1 MMKAELELGGS
12 GRARFKITEKPAQL
26 ESLGTVGT
34 TGGTG
39 QFFCPSGL
47 CQGQCTWTVLWVPGE
62 QGGFSPGALLVP
74 WGHVYGAQS
83 RCMLLC
89 PASEGSVPLSSLL
102 VVLLVTVTLVPG
114 AGGNWAETRLWA
126 CGLFPRPGPSRSLA
140 CSRNSSCTA
149 GTGLC
154 SSCPREYQLA
164 GAQFELWHWLP
175 TQWGLTL
182 AHREAFFENGL
193 EHPGVL

>member
-1 MMKAELELGGS
+1 MVKAELELGGS

-26 ESLGTVGT
+26 ESSGTAGT

-39 QFFCPSGL
+39 QLCCPSGV
-47 CQGQCTWTVLWVPGE
+47 CRGRCPWTVLWVPGE
-62 QGGFSPGALLVP
+62 QGGFSPGALPVP

-89 PASEGSVPLSSLL
+89 PTSEGSVLLSSLL

-114 AGGNWAETRLWA
+114 AGGNGAETRLWA
-126 CGLFPRPGPSRSLA
+126 APRPGPSRSMA

-149 GTGLC
+149 GAGLC
-154 SSCPREYQLA
+154 SSCPREFQLA
-164 GAQFELWHWLP
+164 GAQFALWHWLR
-175 TQWGLTL
+175 TQWGPAL
-182 AHREAFFENGL
+182 AHREAFL
-193 EHPGVL
+193 RMV